1 MQFYHPIL
9 LWYMY
14 LILCFKARDKEAF
27 ISLSW
32 AQAFFELISLTYY
45 TSAWRTHVCLP
56 FTKKQQRKIPIL
68 GFFPYSAQ
76 THSKAKMTVS

>member
-1 MQFYHPIL
+1 
-9 LWYMY
+9 MY

-45 TSAWRTHVCLP
+45 TSAWRTRLP
-56 FTKKQQRKIPIL
+56 AFHQKAAEKNPNSRIL
-68 GFFPYSAQ
+68 PLFSTDTQ
-76 THSKAKMTVS
+76 